1 MTRYEAIDLA
11 FKIEKDPQN
20 YTDYSTYLYS
30 AVGLIKR
37 EPGTGSTMAAQK
49 LVDAIK
55 GTGAKLSD
63 FCERRIHIIE
73 EAHVKNMCKSLER
86 LVKAQEICD
95 YNQQCYVDSM
105 KSGRE

>member
-1 MTRYEAIDLA
+1 MTRSEAIDLA

-73 EAHVKNMCKSLER
+73 EIGRAHV
-86 LVKAQEICD
+86 
-95 YNQQCYVDSM
+95 
-105 KSGRE
+105 